1 MSGFFG
7 IFRPQGGPVD
17 LEAFEQMKTAMHR
30 EGFDGMETH
39 VEDKI
44 AMGHLMLRVSPESKY
59 DKQPL
64 KSSCGNY
71 LLVGH
76 FRLDYRD
83 ELGDKLGLTQAELE
97 VTPDSQL
104 AMLAYQKW
112 KEKCVYHLE
121 GDWAA
126 VFYLINLNSL
136 VLLKDT
142 IGYSALYYK
151 NHNDCTCFSS
161 DIDLFSKSKMFQ
173 LRPSIQQLL
182 QISRPGFSLDEGLT
196 LYEDLMCLKNSE
208 QIFVSSKGKIISQFE
223 NKINLSKRVLCFK
236 FEQDYFLEYI
246 SLFASAIKTR
256 INYVRANGLF
266 LSGGLDSTAIL
277 YFMSNETLV
286 GSGEIVSFTSVPNLD
301 YLEDQKKVNALQE
314 FDLIQELS
322 EIIKNCNYNY
332 LSFPNS
338 SLFDDLSSIRLKNGL
353 NPLITPNTFWIEG
366 ILKELNKNNVKRVF
380 NGQLGNYTLTWNS
393 PLLNLS
399 LFLNFKFI
407 DLIRN
412 LICFSKRNK
421 ISFLAASK
429 IEVLSPMYSY
439 IKNIF
444 SSYLGRN
451 RAFLNDTSIFQN
463 HIGGKYK
470 SKIGNLNVGFTPG
483 VTFFNGPEQMR
494 ISIFNTLI
502 KNIGMQWFQESHR
515 QALES
520 VDPSSDRRFVEF
532 SFELPS
538 KMFFFQGLRKYIYK
552 NVMNGLLPDSII
564 NSNKTFKQSIDIRK
578 RIILD
583 SGIKLIIKEIK
594 DQEYLKNI
602 FKIDDILSDYEI
614 LKDSN
619 SHDIGSVFTN
629 NFLKKL
635 SIVRFYQLN
644 SLNCHNK

>member
-17 LEAFEQMKTAMHR
+17 LEAFEQMKIDFHR
-30 EGFDGMETH
+30 EGFDGMYTH
-39 VEDKI
+39 VEENI

-126 VFYLINLNSL
+126 VFYLMQLNSL

-151 NHNDCTCFSS
+151 NHNDSIYFSS
-161 DIDLFSKSKMFQ
+161 DIDLFSKSKLFQ
-173 LRPSIQQLL
+173 LKPSIQQLFK
-182 QISRPGFSLDEGLT
+182 ISRPGFSLDEGLT

-208 QIFVSSKGKIISQFE
+208 QIFVSSKGEIISQFE
-223 NKINLSKRVLCFK
+223 HKITLSSRVLCFK
-236 FEQDYFLEYI
+236 FEQDYFLEYV
-246 SLFASAIKTR
+246 SLFTTAVKTR
-256 INYVRANGLF
+256 INYVRANGIF

-277 YFMSNETLV
+277 YFMSKESIV
-286 GSGEIVSFTSVPNLD
+286 GNGEIVSFTSVPNLD
-301 YLEDQKKVNALQE
+301 YIEDQKKVNALQE

-322 EIIKNCNYNY
+322 GVIKNCSYHY
-332 LSFPNS
+332 LSFPDS
-338 SLFDDLSSIRLKNGL
+338 PLFDDFSSIRLKNGL

-366 ILKELNKNNVKRVF
+366 ILKEANKNNVKRVF

-412 LICFSKRNK
+412 LISFSERYK

-439 IKNIF
+439 LKNIF
-444 SSYLGRN
+444 NSYLRLN
-451 RAFLNDTSIFQN
+451 RSFLNNTSIFQN
-463 HIGGKYK
+463 HIRDKYQLK
-470 SKIGNLNVGFTPG
+470 TGNLNVGFTPG
-483 VTFFNGPEQMR
+483 VTFFNSPEQMR
-494 ISIFNTLI
+494 ICIFNTLI

-520 VDPSSDRRFVEF
+520 VDPSADRRFVEF
-532 SFELPS
+532 SFALPS
-538 KMFFFQGLRKYIYK
+538 KIFFFQGLRKYIYK
-552 NVMNGLLPDSII
+552 SVMNGLLPDSII

-602 FKIDDILSDYEI
+602 FKIDDIVSDYEI
-614 LKDSN
+614 ITDSN
-619 SHDIGSVFTN
+619 KHDIGSVFVN

-644 SLNCHNK
+644 SLNCPIK